1 MPNPRATL
9 AASLTASLMVV
20 IGAAVAGP
28 LEDAIAARESGDYTT
43 ALKLLRPLVDQDVAE
58 AEFYLGLMY
67 AQGQG
72 VPQDD
77 AAALSW
83 YRKAADKGDADA
95 QFYLGSMN
103 YGRGLLPRY
112 AEAMKWYRLGF
123 IYSNGYVA
131 PQDYAKA
138 MKWYR
143 LAADY
148 GLAAA
153 QYTLGSVYENGLVVP
168 QDYSEAVKWYRRA
181 ADQGYAQAQSNLGRM
196 YAAGRGLPQDDMSA
210 YMWLNLAIA
219 QFLNSEKENR
229 ESAVQARDLVA
240 SKLTPAQIAAAQ
252 KFAAEW
258 KPKPE
263 R

>member
-138 MKWYR
+138 MKW
-143 LAADY
+143 L
-148 GLAAA
+148 
-153 QYTLGSVYENGLVVP
+153 P
-168 QDYSEAVKWYRRA
+168 PRR
-181 ADQGYAQAQSNLGRM
+181 
-196 YAAGRGLPQDDMSA
+196 
-210 YMWLNLAIA
+210 
-219 QFLNSEKENR
+219 
-229 ESAVQARDLVA
+229 
-240 SKLTPAQIAAAQ
+240 
-252 KFAAEW
+252 
-258 KPKPE
+258 
-263 R
+263 